1 MSSATN
7 TPESLVPALAGAL
20 TGLGAH
26 AASSVRT
33 AAFWVAV
40 VLPFV
45 ALLALSTG
53 YAADYPA
60 GVVAVVVLNAVA
72 AVVGHNHTP

>member
-7 TPESLVPALAGAL
+7 TPDTFVPAVAGAL
-20 TGLGAH
+20 TGLGAQ
-26 AASSVRT
+26 AVSGVRT
-33 AAFWVAV
+33 AAFWIAV

-45 ALLALSTG
+45 IVLALSTG
-53 YAADYPA
+53 YAASYQV
-60 GVVAVVVLNAVA
+60 GVIALVALNAVA